1 MSETLHTFLSCFMAF
16 KSLPKSSNGLKHVD
30 IASNVRKLKS
40 IFVGE
45 KVCTAYVDSA
55 SCLQKKYAI
64 DNPVLMYLSAIDPIA
79 RGHSVTHSYLI
90 NLKPYF
96 ETFLND
102 ITGDYAAEI
111 RNYIID
117 NQLPQPLE
125 NERLDSWWN
134 KVF

>member
-1 MSETLHTFLSCFMAF
+1 M
-16 KSLPKSSNGLKHVD
+16 VD
-30 IASNVRKLKS
+30 FYKKVR
-40 IFVGE
+40 
-45 KVCTAYVDSA
+45 TAYVDSA
-55 SCLQKKYAI
+55 SYLQKKYAI

-102 ITGDYAAEI
+102 ITDDYAAEI

-117 NQLPQPLE
+117 NQLPQPL
-125 NERLDSWWN
+125 
-134 KVF
+134 